1 MPSVTIK
8 DIPHD
13 LLERLRQ
20 QAAKDKR
27 SINREVIYLLD
38 VALSHAPI
46 ENYLARPSQHID
58 TQIQAW
64 RQLAG
69 RWESDLEPSEEIE
82 QIYANRTGG
91 RQVEL

>member
-8 DIPHD
+8 DIPSD

-20 QAAKDKR
+20 RAAKDKR
-27 SINREVIYLLD
+27 SMNREVIYLLD
-38 VALSHAPI
+38 VALSHAPA
-46 ENYLARPSQHID
+46 ENYLARPAQRID

-69 RWESDLEPSEEIE
+69 RWESDLNTSEEIE